1 MSAVPSATPS
11 TSRRTSESGSTQPG
25 GVDPRG
31 PRFAAAVTTVV
42 LSVALLLASPIL
54 LGLQTVV
61 FAVGAL
67 LGPAR
72 QPYGAVFRRV
82 IRPRLSAPTHL
93 EDPAAPRFAQ
103 VCGLAFGVVGLLGF
117 ALGLTGL
124 ALAAIALALGAAFLN
139 AVFDYCLGCEFYVR
153 AQRLRHP

>member
-1 MSAVPSATPS
+1 MSTVPPATPS
-11 TSRRTSESGSTQPG
+11 TSRPTGESASTRP

-31 PRFAAAVTTVV
+31 PRFAAAVTTLV
-42 LSVALLLASPIL
+42 LSVALVLASPIL
-54 LGLQTVV
+54 LALQTLV